1 MHIDCG
7 ATLEFALT
15 AQREAK
21 ELASLLQ
28 QAELLAGSLE
38 YYGLDNFP
46 NFEDAVSHTN
56 AALNEIDKAL
66 DVYQGKAA

>member
-1 MHIDCG
+1 MNIDCG

-15 AQREAK
+15 AQSKAK
-21 ELASLLQ
+21 KLASLLQ
-28 QAELLAGSLE
+28 EAELLAGYLE

-46 NFEDAVSHTN
+46 DFEDAVNHTN